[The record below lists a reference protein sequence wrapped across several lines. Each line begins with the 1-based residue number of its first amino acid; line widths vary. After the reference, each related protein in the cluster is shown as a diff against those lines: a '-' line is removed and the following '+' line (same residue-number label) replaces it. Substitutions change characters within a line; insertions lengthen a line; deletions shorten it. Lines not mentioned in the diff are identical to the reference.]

1 MVSFTI
7 NFEVMSTTH
16 YFKVNCKTNHLAI
29 IDIID
34 IVPYCRVG
42 LQRRDTTPV
51 KINDF
56 KMNSPFDEV
65 VYNQPAKLSTTVS
78 FRDIL
83 NLF

>member
-29 IDIID
+29 VDIID

-42 LQRRDTTPV
+42 LM
-51 KINDF
+51 KWN
-56 KMNSPFDEV
+56 
-65 VYNQPAKLSTTVS
+65 AKKGHNPSK
-78 FRDIL
+78 
-83 NLF
+83 N